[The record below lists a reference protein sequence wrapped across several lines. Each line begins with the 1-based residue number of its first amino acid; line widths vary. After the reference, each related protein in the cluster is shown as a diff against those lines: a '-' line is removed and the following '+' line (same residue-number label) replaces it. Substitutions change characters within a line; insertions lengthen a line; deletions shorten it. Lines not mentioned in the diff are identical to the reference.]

1 MSKVENAEVLAWL
14 GVDAVGDAT
23 EEQALEGITAA
34 VNATVTDWHGNPDT
48 WSDRIHTGAVML
60 AAHLWRRRAT
70 PGGVA
75 ALTDEGTTYVQR
87 HDPQAAM
94 LLGLGG
100 WTAPA
105 VG

>member
-1 MSKVENAEVLAWL
+1 MSKVEASEVLSWL
-14 GVDAVGDAT
+14 GVDALSAAG
-23 EEQALEGITAA
+23 EEQALEGIVSA
-34 VNATVTDWHGNPDT
+34 VNITVTDWHGDSNA
-48 WSDRIHTGAVML
+48 WSDRIHQGAIML

-75 ALTDEGTTYVQR
+75 ALTEEGTAYVQR

>member
-1 MSKVENAEVLAWL
+1 MSKIEDAEVLAWL
-14 GVDAVGDAT
+14 GIDAVGDTT
-23 EEQALEGITAA
+23 EEQALKGIVAA
-34 VNATVTDWHGNPDT
+34 VNATVTDWHGSSEA
-48 WSDRIHTGAVML
+48 WSARIHTGAVML

-75 ALTDEGTTYVQR
+75 ALNEEGATYVQR

>member
-1 MSKVENAEVLAWL
+1 MSKIEASEVLAWL
-14 GVDAVGDAT
+14 GIDALSDTA
-23 EEQALEGITAA
+23 EQQALEGIVSA
-34 VNATVTDWHGNPDT
+34 VNVTVTDWHGDPNA

>member
-1 MSKVENAEVLAWL
+1 
-14 GVDAVGDAT
+14 
-23 EEQALEGITAA
+23 
-34 VNATVTDWHGNPDT
+34 
-48 WSDRIHTGAVML
+48 ML